1 MLRKNSGKLFGLVAI
16 LKGAIILPISIFK
29 GFINQEM
36 EKLTNNQG
44 FKHIAETI
52 FLQLDPQILET
63 CRDVNKSWKKILE
76 DPSFWLK
83 KCFQF
88 GLLKSSSEKTTAS
101 AWTNSIQI
109 VKNNSNLEMKFLS
122 LLKEFFSFGTIFGYI
137 STPIQF
143 AATRNCWDIV
153 EALALMTENP
163 NKKDPFGWTP
173 IQRAAVVDGNSK
185 IIELLAPMSTDNPN
199 ATDPYGWTPIQR
211 AACYLNDEKIIRCLV
226 SSLSPN
232 TNPNAIDP
240 DGWTPIQRAANWGNT
255 EIVKILAPSTDD
267 PNYSGGYGNFISSPI
282 QIAESLGYHDIVRI
296 LRAYTTKNIYSY

>member
-52 FLQLDPQILET
+52 FLQLDPQILES

-83 KCFQF
+83 KCFQS

-109 VKNNSNLEMKFLS
+109 LKNNSNLEMKF
-122 LLKEFFSFGTIFGYI
+122 
-137 STPIQF
+137 
-143 AATRNCWDIV
+143 
-153 EALALMTENP
+153 
-163 NKKDPFGWTP
+163 
-173 IQRAAVVDGNSK
+173 
-185 IIELLAPMSTDNPN
+185 
-199 ATDPYGWTPIQR
+199 
-211 AACYLNDEKIIRCLV
+211 
-226 SSLSPN
+226 
-232 TNPNAIDP
+232 
-240 DGWTPIQRAANWGNT
+240 
-255 EIVKILAPSTDD
+255 
-267 PNYSGGYGNFISSPI
+267 
-282 QIAESLGYHDIVRI
+282 
-296 LRAYTTKNIYSY
+296 